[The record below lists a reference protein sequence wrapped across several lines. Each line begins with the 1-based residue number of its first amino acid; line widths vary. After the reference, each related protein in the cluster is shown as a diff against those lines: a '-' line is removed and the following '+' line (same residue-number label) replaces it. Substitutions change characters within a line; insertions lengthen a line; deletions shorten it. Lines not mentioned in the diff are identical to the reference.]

1 MMPANV
7 IIPTKSNIEDL
18 HILLANLHADQAVNE
33 IVVVADGNAA
43 YSRLLHDAP
52 VPITL
57 LQVPL
62 SIGLHTMWNLG
73 MDHLKGRSEHLA
85 IINDDVTLS
94 DNAIGKICEILDR
107 RPDIGLLTP
116 TPDQSMTEEVL
127 ICSGFAG
134 FCMVIAND
142 LVDKWRFDENMKW
155 WYGDND
161 IIMWINT
168 IEKRVTGLSGVASA
182 TNNRS
187 YTITNDPPP
196 NFHSDIENDARIYH
210 DKWNLNV

>member
-1 MMPANV
+1 MPANA

-18 HILLANLHADQAVNE
+18 NSLLLNLHEDKNVLE
-33 IVVVADGNAA
+33 IVVIADGDAA
-43 YSRLLHDAP
+43 HARLAQHPP

-94 DNAIGKICEILDR
+94 QNAISKVCAILDS

-116 TPDQSMTEEVL
+116 TPDIHMTEEFV
-127 ICSGFAG
+127 ISSGFAG
-134 FCMVIAND
+134 FCMVLAQD
-142 LVDKWRFDENMKW
+142 LVDEWRFDENMKW
-155 WYGDND
+155 WYGDTD
-161 IIMWINT
+161 IVMWVNNT
-168 IEKRVTGLSGVASA
+168 KQRLTGISGVASA

-196 NFHSDIENDARIYH
+196 NFYSDIENDARIYH
-210 DKWNLNV
+210 SKWG